1 VVDGLSGV
9 SREDIAVIQRL
20 GKMDAADLEL
30 ELGLLRFFIRRCG
43 SGAASLEALQ
53 AIGQGVARL
62 AQVCKAQRV
71 LRGEAADSLAAAIA
85 VAVREM
91 AEELGIEGG
100 EA

>member
-1 VVDGLSGV
+1 
-9 SREDIAVIQRL
+9 
-20 GKMDAADLEL
+20 
-30 ELGLLRFFIRRCG
+30 
-43 SGAASLEALQ
+43 
-53 AIGQGVARL
+53 
-62 AQVCKAQRV
+62 V